1 MGNVSVNGVD
11 LHYWTVGEGPDIVML
26 HGLGGNLAIWH
37 MHVVPLLRDK
47 FRLTTFDMRG
57 HGRSGMPQSG
67 YTTRH
72 IAEDVRGLMDA
83 LGIEKAHL
91 AGHSMG
97 ADVSLHFAMC
107 YPERAGRL
115 VLVEAGL
122 PALVAARKDESWVGW
137 SYWAEMIETYTG
149 EPVPPES
156 RTDYRYLLHQSL
168 KVPIMFGPSAGKSR
182 RRQHKFEAL
191 LDTTTL
197 IEDYEVVGELTLE
210 NIATV
215 PHPKLLMYEQGS
227 PYLGTFYEICDYAT
241 NYETVLLPPT
251 RLRHFFP
258 LEKPEILAAHID
270 DFCNPD
276 RAVVN
281 GRALEPLL
289 SYDK

>member
-107 YPERAGRL
+107 YPERADRL

-149 EPVPPES
+149 EPVPPE
-156 RTDYRYLLHQSL
+156 
-168 KVPIMFGPSAGKSR
+168 
-182 RRQHKFEAL
+182 
-191 LDTTTL
+191 
-197 IEDYEVVGELTLE
+197 
-210 NIATV
+210 
-215 PHPKLLMYEQGS
+215 
-227 PYLGTFYEICDYAT
+227 
-241 NYETVLLPPT
+241 LP
-251 RLRHFFP
+251 L
-258 LEKPEILAAHID
+258 LAASKPQGADHVRPVSRKIAAASTQVRGVAGHD
-270 DFCNPD
+270 D
-276 RAVVN
+276 V
-281 GRALEPLL
+281 GRGLRGGR
-289 SYDK
+289 